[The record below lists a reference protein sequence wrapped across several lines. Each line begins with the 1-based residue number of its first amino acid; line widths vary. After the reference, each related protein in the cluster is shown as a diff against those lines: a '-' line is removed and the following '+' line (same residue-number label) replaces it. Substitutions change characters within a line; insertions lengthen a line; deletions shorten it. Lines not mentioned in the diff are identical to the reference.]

1 MKLFMLI
8 TLSFCVLYS
17 QVIHGFVINDFDGP
31 ELVTL
36 DKNAYNKTIDLD
48 CDYELSSS
56 VPYLLVKW
64 FMNNKLIYQWIRGKQ
79 PSVLPLLRDYIELR
93 KTSDDPNHEYSSL
106 TLNNISI
113 ELNGTYKCS
122 VNAGSEYKSVE
133 KEVHIVDLRQYE
145 IEFHA
150 RKVQNETHLECIVN
164 NIFPKPIINMVSND
178 PDAIIL
184 KDNPSTILRDNSYFN
199 VTQTAVA
206 SNAESEESFDCFVS
220 FESLPFNISAR
231 EVAAQLEAGTDSAT
245 LIVNPHVVVYIFVV
259 ISTLLMF

>member
-1 MKLFMLI
+1 MKLFMLL
-8 TLSFCVLYS
+8 TFSFCVLYS
-17 QVIHGFVINDFDGP
+17 QGFELNDFDGP
-31 ELVTL
+31 EIVTL
-36 DKNAYNKTIDLD
+36 DKNTNNKTIDLD
-48 CDYELSSS
+48 CDYELSNS

-79 PSVLPLLRDYIELR
+79 PAILAPLRDYIELR
-93 KTSDDPNHEYSSL
+93 RVSDDPNEEYSGI

-122 VNAGSEYKSVE
+122 VTAGTEYKSVQ
-133 KEVHIVDLRQYE
+133 KEIHIVDLRQHE
-145 IEFHA
+145 IEFNA

-178 PDAIIL
+178 PMAIIL
-184 KDNPSTILRDNSYFN
+184 KDNPSTVQRENSYFN

-206 SNAESEESFDCFVS
+206 SNAESEESFDCFIS
-220 FESLPFNISAR
+220 FDGLPFNISAR
-231 EVAAQLEAGTDSAT
+231 EVAAQLEAGTDAASFV
-245 LIVNPHVVVYIFVV
+245 VNPHVVVYMFIV